1 MYEKKGRPLREIS
14 DEVGFHFADSKLI
27 SKDRL
32 TTWTISWKRRRSN
45 WNSLTKLSSS
55 LRVYVR
61 IDTCRIGVR
70 VNETDVRFVIGDT
83 IGDIQYSRGCIVGRT
98 DTEYLRQVS
107 TYDRLSISYHE
118 SDQLHH
124 DKILVKVRG
133 NDVHSSD
140 RRKVFR

>member
-1 MYEKKGRPLREIS
+1 MKLDFIFGFEVDIQRQIDNVDDFLKK
-14 DEVGFHFADSKLI
+14 
-27 SKDRL
+27 
-32 TTWTISWKRRRSN
+32 TILEL
-45 WNSLTKLSSS
+45 NSLTKLSSS

-83 IGDIQYSRGCIVGRT
+83 IGDIQYSRGCIVRRT
-98 DTEYLRQVS
+98 DTEYFRQVS

-118 SDQLHH
+118 SDQLHRG
-124 DKILVKVRG
+124 KILEKVRG